1 MNSFMNSMEA
11 AASGMRAQGFRMR
24 VVSENIAN
32 ADTPGYQ
39 RKLLSFNTVLDSVS
53 KTSLVAADR
62 ISLDQS
68 ALEEKYDPS
77 HPMADENGNVSMS
90 NVKLLIEMADG
101 REASQS
107 YEANLATFQQAREM
121 YASLLDVLKR

>member
-1 MNSFMNSMEA
+1 MNTFMNSMEA
-11 AASGMRAQGFRMR
+11 AASGMRAQGMRMR

-53 KTSLVAADR
+53 RTTLVSADR
-62 ISLDQS
+62 ISLDRS

-77 HPMADENGNVSMS
+77 HPMADENGNVAMS

-107 YEANLATFQQAREM
+107 YEANLATFKQAREM

>member
-1 MNSFMNSMEA
+1 MNTFMNSMEA
-11 AASGMRAQGFRMR
+11 AASGMRAQGARMR

-53 KTSLVAADR
+53 RTTLVSADR
-62 ISLDQS
+62 ISLDRS
-68 ALEEKYDPS
+68 ALEQKYDPS
-77 HPMADENGNVSMS
+77 HPMADENGNVEMS
-90 NVKLLIEMADG
+90 NVKLLVEMADG

-107 YEANLATFQQAREM
+107 YEANLATFKQAREM